1 MVSLLRS
8 ALLVLLP
15 LGGTTAFAPPST
27 AARHAPTVRTGG
39 IVRTAAP
46 RAPATVTSSAASSL
60 CAKKRRR
67 RRKAAAPSADTAP
80 ADELPDFDD
89 GDDGAADAVAAV
101 PSPAASASTGDAVS
115 DVSPL
120 KAAAAQLKSANP
132 TPVRRGD
139 GLSSALAEEVGGNVD
154 GLDEDTILE
163 AMRGKD
169 WSPPTSIEDTLRDR
183 SLERFMDFER
193 MIESDGG
200 GDDVVSDLPDF
211 EEVISR
217 RKARE
222 AASGGADDGLPR
234 YDPTLGKKAQ
244 RNAQRRADAMRREA
258 ELEAEKSPFED
269 VNFLKILENGAW
281 VGIGL
286 LIVWEIYINSP
297 FFERAAPMIPVVYDK
312 MDVID
317 KMGDLNSPSP

>member
-1 MVSLLRS
+1 MKSLRS

-15 LGGTTAFAPPST
+15 LGSTTAFAPPST
-27 AARHAPTVRTGG
+27 AVRHASLGGGAGQTPALILPRT
-39 IVRTAAP
+39 
-46 RAPATVTSSAASSL
+46 PAVTSSAASSVSL
-60 CAKKRRR
+60 RAKKRRR
-67 RRKAAAPSADTAP
+67 RKSAPSTATTAP

-89 GDDGAADAVAAV
+89 GDDVAAAADAAPSA
-101 PSPAASASTGDAVS
+101 PSPAASDAAAA

-120 KAAAAQLKSANP
+120 KAAAAQFKSANP

-139 GLSSALAEEVGGNVD
+139 GLSSTLAEEVGGNVE

-163 AMRGKD
+163 AMRGKN
-169 WSPPTSIEDTLRDR
+169 WSPPTSIDDTLRDR
-183 SLERFMDFER
+183 SLERFMDFDK
-193 MIESDGG
+193 MIEADGG
-200 GDDVVSDLPDF
+200 GEDVVSDLPDF
-211 EEVISR
+211 DEVIRR

-258 ELEAEKSPFED
+258 ELEADKSPFED
-269 VNFLKILENGAW
+269 VDFLKILENGAW

-297 FFERAAPMIPVVYDK
+297 FFDRAAPLIPVVYDK
-312 MDVID
+312 MDVVE
-317 KMGDLNSPSP
+317 KMNDLNAPTP